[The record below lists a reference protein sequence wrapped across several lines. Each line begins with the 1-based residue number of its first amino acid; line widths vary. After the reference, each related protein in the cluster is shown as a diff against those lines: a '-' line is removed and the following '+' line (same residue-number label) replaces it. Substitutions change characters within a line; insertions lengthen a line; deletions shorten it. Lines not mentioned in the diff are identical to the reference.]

1 MMTVVNVKEEEDG
14 GSKVAAWWV
23 TAVRDTRV
31 PGGVAG
37 DEAVRGG
44 TEGSGRVRRESAV
57 CEAAT
62 AFVSLSGCSAE
73 CAAALRMRGMR
84 PARCPDRLHTA
95 VNDESETLA
104 ASR

>member
-1 MMTVVNVKEEEDG
+1 MV
-14 GSKVAAWWV
+14 AWWV
-23 TAVRDTRV
+23 TAVRDTTV

-95 VNDESETLA
+95 VLEANIRVCPSPPFYEFPSECA
-104 ASR
+104 GSVFVP